1 MRPALLLAIA
11 FAAVGCG
18 SPKEGKV
25 NTLPQNDPVYAE
37 MWSLASMGDELD
49 TLMKTDP
56 VDGQAATAIL
66 ERMEKTTVKLRGQKT
81 KHPVLADSIDSFYD
95 EVVKARKGA
104 EADPPNYYFAG
115 KVSGACVYCHDP
127 DGGVKKR

>member
-1 MRPALLLAIA
+1 MRPALALTIA
-11 FAAVGCG
+11 LIAGACG
-18 SPKEGKV
+18 SKEGAV
-25 NTLPQNDPVYAE
+25 NTLPQNDPVYSE

-56 VDGQAATAIL
+56 VDGAAALAIL
-66 ERMEKTTVKLRGQKT
+66 EKMETITVSLRGGRT

-104 EADPPNYYFAG
+104 EAEPPNYYFAG